1 MQCDHGNDQ
10 EVQKLFDKVSKE
22 QNGRLDILV
31 NNAFK
36 GVKVQSVS
44 NSQAATNNRCNL
56 VYMMHRLG
64 MALRYSQ
71 SSQLAFLCSEVDSST
86 YAVKKP
92 KFKTFMLRSSKL
104 PQLGHIIWQW
114 HTIPGAS
121 LTPADR
127 KLRSYACGPISHGR
141 RKNMNHSL
149 NGPIFEKCIK
159 VT

>member
-44 NSQAATNNRCNL
+44 KSQAATNNRRNL

-64 MALRYSQ
+64 MA
-71 SSQLAFLCSEVDSST
+71 
-86 YAVKKP
+86 
-92 KFKTFMLRSSKL
+92 
-104 PQLGHIIWQW
+104 
-114 HTIPGAS
+114 
-121 LTPADR
+121 
-127 KLRSYACGPISHGR
+127 
-141 RKNMNHSL
+141 
-149 NGPIFEKCIK
+149 
-159 VT
+159 